1 VCHEFTE
8 EDRFMVLASDGVWEF
23 VKNEEVLE
31 IMSRYRAEEDLEGA
45 CDYIMQLSLER
56 WRKEEAEC
64 IDDITFVV
72 VFLEPQLFR
81 EDE

>member
-1 VCHEFTE
+1 
-8 EDRFMVLASDGVWEF
+8 MVLASDGVWEF